1 MSLSRSQF
9 GTRFGFLMAAAG
21 AAVGLGNV
29 WSFPSMA
36 ANNGGGAFL
45 FIYIIMAF
53 ALAYPALMAE
63 LTLGRHSGRGPIDAL
78 GGLSESKATNFFG
91 KAVGL
96 FALFIATIALTF
108 YSIVTG
114 SLFIESIEPI
124 IRPLNEGTFY
134 GWMTNG
140 SFSRDLLFAS
150 VALFASC
157 LVVLTGVN
165 EGIEKWSK
173 RLMPL
178 LIVTML
184 ALIAII
190 ATLPGASEGFKT
202 FLIPDFEQVSPSLM
216 LDAMGQAFFS
226 MSIGIGVMIVF
237 GSYLNK
243 KENLPVIG
251 AQVLLLDTG
260 VAVIAG
266 LMIIPAMFVASNLG
280 VEIFNDAGE
289 LQNSASLLFAIM
301 PSLFTELGGL
311 GSVLKV
317 MFFGLLFIAA
327 ITSMISGLEVSVSI
341 LEEKGLLDRKK
352 AALAVTVLLLLTTA
366 LIINNFDQLFFLV
379 IDLTINS
386 MPISGALICF
396 FAGWVLSRNKK
407 LKELCEGNPEMAQ
420 TLFWKVWPWYVK
432 FVCPVL
438 PIVVFVRAL

>member
-1 MSLSRSQF
+1 
-9 GTRFGFLMAAAG
+9 
-21 AAVGLGNV
+21 
-29 WSFPSMA
+29 MA

-78 GGLSESKATNFFG
+78 GGLSESKATNLFG
-91 KAVGL
+91 KSVGL

-114 SLFIESIEPI
+114 SLFIESVEPV
-124 IRPLNEGTFY
+124 IRPFQGGALY
-134 GWMTNG
+134 GWLTTG

-150 VALFASC
+150 VALFAAC

-184 ALIAII
+184 VLIAII

-202 FLIPDFEQVSPSLM
+202 FLIPDFSQVSPALM

-243 KENLPVIG
+243 KENLPVLG

-301 PSLFTELGGL
+301 PSLFTELGSL
-311 GSVLKV
+311 GSALKV
-317 MFFGLLFIAA
+317 MFFALLFIAA
-327 ITSMISGLEVSVSI
+327 LTSMISGLEVSVSI
-341 LEEKGLLDRKK
+341 LEEKELLNRKK
-352 AALAVTVLLLLTTA
+352 AALAVTVALLLTTA

-379 IDLTINS
+379 IDMTINS

-407 LKELCEGNPEMAQ
+407 LKELCEGNPEMEQ
-420 TLFWKVWPWYVK
+420 TLFWKIWPWYVK
-432 FVCPVL
+432 FICPVL
-438 PIVVFVRAL
+438 PIIVLVRAL